1 MSPTVSSASEDPEA
15 ILEAD
20 SISMEDGTSEQ
31 NLEVSLLW
39 HVQENRGIHIKSWIR
54 KYLLNCL
61 FLYYGKRI
69 IVTLYMEKPGLKIAL
84 YKLGK

>member
-31 NLEVSLLW
+31 NLEVS
-39 HVQENRGIHIKSWIR
+39 IK
-54 KYLLNCL
+54 
-61 FLYYGKRI
+61 
-69 IVTLYMEKPGLKIAL
+69 
-84 YKLGK
+84 